1 MIIGKKEVKEY
12 VLESGIGF
20 GRSRSEEQP
29 IITLESRVVSRVH
42 GEFLIDGEKAI
53 IRDLGSSNG
62 TTVNGVYYG
71 TGADLQEKQLEDG
84 DVIRIDVRSQETMH
98 EDAVLMIYRYTE
110 VCDVNWASLELRE
123 DANEFCV
130 GRNEQNSDIYI
141 RDSRVSRRHA
151 VFYRAVNGWAIKDCD
166 SSNGV
171 FLNNQRLEQP
181 KYLKR
186 MDCVRILDT
195 LFVYQA
201 NQLLIGMQPDTVF
214 IRPFISEEE
223 QQSRG

>member
-98 EDAVLMIYRYTE
+98 EDAVLMIYR
-110 VCDVNWASLELRE
+110 
-123 DANEFCV
+123 
-130 GRNEQNSDIYI
+130 
-141 RDSRVSRRHA
+141 
-151 VFYRAVNGWAIKDCD
+151 
-166 SSNGV
+166 
-171 FLNNQRLEQP
+171 
-181 KYLKR
+181 
-186 MDCVRILDT
+186 M
-195 LFVYQA
+195 
-201 NQLLIGMQPDTVF
+201 
-214 IRPFISEEE
+214 
-223 QQSRG
+223 